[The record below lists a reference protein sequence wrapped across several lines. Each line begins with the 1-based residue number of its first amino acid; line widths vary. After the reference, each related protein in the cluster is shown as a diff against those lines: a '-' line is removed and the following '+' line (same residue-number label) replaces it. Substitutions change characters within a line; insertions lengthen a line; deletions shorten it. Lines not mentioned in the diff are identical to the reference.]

1 MTCLAYKNNSLDNSN
16 SSLSNIKKALLPMFI
31 LALLEVRPMYV
42 SEIVSIL
49 EKESGGIYTTTYPY
63 DIVFRLTENEYMIP
77 VKKAQ
82 KDGRR
87 RQLYT
92 ISKEGEIYLEE
103 MKTEYKRYMKGIDLI
118 WDFIDKNKQDIG
130 EIDL

>member
-1 MTCLAYKNNSLDNSN
+1 MAYKYNSSDNPN
-16 SSLSNIKKALLPMFI
+16 ASLSNIKKVLLPMFI

-42 SEIVSIL
+42 SEIVAIL
-49 EKESGGIYTTTYPY
+49 EKESGGIYTTSYPY

-77 VKKAQ
+77 VKKTQ

-92 ISKEGEIYLEE
+92 ISKEGQVYLKE
-103 MKTEYKRYMKGIDLI
+103 MKEEYKKYINGIELL
-118 WDFIDKNKQDIG
+118 WNFIELNKDDTG
-130 EIDL
+130 DNNL